1 MQYKCFNVI
10 RKWNWTDAAESKLNS
25 ACILNIFIIF
35 YRIKKN
41 PIMRKFDSR
50 FKAEK
55 KLKLNKNYTNICNK
69 MRTRFQI
76 LLNW

>member
-50 FKAEK
+50 FKVETNWSWTEITAIYITK
-55 KLKLNKNYTNICNK
+55 GKLD
-69 MRTRFQI
+69 FE
-76 LLNW
+76 